1 MIQSELPIRRIDD
14 QHDERK
20 RHLVVGII
28 GPGGDVQEEHQMHAH
43 LRDREHDGRNGGSGM
58 GLAIVQAVMTSHG
71 GSICLPSE
79 AGAAFMLR
87 FLAG

>member
-1 MIQSELPIRRIDD
+1 MIQSELPIRRTTISTTNASAISL
-14 QHDERK
+14 
-20 RHLVVGII
+20 LVLS
-28 GPGGDVQEEHQMHAH
+28 GPVVMCGKNYQMHAH
-43 LRDREHDGRNGGSGM
+43 LRDREHDGRNGGTGM

-79 AGAAFMLR
+79 AGAAFVLR